1 MSSRP
6 DLPRS
11 WKIATVWL
19 LVGVALFLGIQAWQA
34 HQVQTRF
41 SVTTSGVI
49 EIRRSADGHYHWP
62 GTVQGEPVD
71 FLIDTGATGTVLPAD
86 LVAGWNLPVLGEVV
100 SQTANG
106 IARGDLV
113 RVDVQLQGGV
123 RIDDLRVA
131 VLPGLSGKPLLGM
144 DVMGHLRWQ
153 QEAGVLRIQAAR

>member
-19 LVGVALFLGIQAWQA
+19 LLGAALFLGVQAWQA

-41 SVTTSGVI
+41 TVQAGVI

-62 GTVQGEPVD
+62 GTVQGQPVD

-86 LVAGWNLPVLGEVV
+86 LVAGWNLPVLGEVQ

-113 RVDVQLQGGV
+113 RVDVALEGGV
-123 RIDDLRVA
+123 RIDALRAA
-131 VLPGLSGKPLLGM
+131 VLPGLAGKPLLGM
-144 DVMGHLRWQ
+144 DVMGRLRWQ
-153 QEAGVLRIQAAR
+153 QEDGVLRIQAPR